1 MPKHLSKKINLFLK
15 DSELKGIIKIKNDIN
30 KPSESDR
37 KTKVSFN
44 QLTNGNLNKGFNN
57 PNKSNL
63 KNKYNKFIN
72 RSQDNKNSDIYNKN
86 KSFNK
91 TNSKKQLN
99 IKSIPKPKSLNKNE
113 NSSLNIPKK
122 IDFVKMN
129 KLNDKLNLD
138 DEISFS
144 DFDSNDNSFIK
155 ERKNISMPKKKQLTI
170 DKNSEYNIGTEDS
183 SLPKSFKEIMFND
196 KFNDN
201 DNDNRIKSRNIKFN
215 KKRKNLS
222 IDKNSIPGDFVPR
235 TNDNESDKKH
245 VHYIQTETRDNS
257 DYQKEK
263 INIYN
268 FDILSIM
275 SSNKELN
282 KNKEEL
288 KYKSLYDDPKY
299 VYVENYKKNKNK
311 KVHKSNL
318 FLNIKSK
325 DK

>member
-1 MPKHLSKKINLFLK
+1 
-15 DSELKGIIKIKNDIN
+15 
-30 KPSESDR
+30 
-37 KTKVSFN
+37 
-44 QLTNGNLNKGFNN
+44 
-57 PNKSNL
+57 
-63 KNKYNKFIN
+63 
-72 RSQDNKNSDIYNKN
+72 
-86 KSFNK
+86 
-91 TNSKKQLN
+91 
-99 IKSIPKPKSLNKNE
+99 
-113 NSSLNIPKK
+113 
-122 IDFVKMN
+122 MN

-144 DFDSNDNSFIK
+144 DFDSNDNLSSIK
-155 ERKNISMPKKKQLTI
+155 EIKNISMTKKKQLTI
-170 DKNSEYNIGTEDS
+170 DKNSGYNPGTEDS
-183 SLPKSFKEIMFND
+183 SYPKSFKEIMFNE
-196 KFNDN
+196 NDN
-201 DNDNRIKSRNIKFN
+201 LNYNDNRIRSRNIKFN
-215 KKRKNLS
+215 QKKENIN

-235 TNDNESDKKH
+235 TNDNESDNKH
-245 VHYIQTETRDNS
+245 VQYIQTETRDNS

-282 KNKEEL
+282 KKKEEL

-325 DK
+325 DKK

>member
-1 MPKHLSKKINLFLK
+1 
-15 DSELKGIIKIKNDIN
+15 
-30 KPSESDR
+30 
-37 KTKVSFN
+37 
-44 QLTNGNLNKGFNN
+44 
-57 PNKSNL
+57 
-63 KNKYNKFIN
+63 
-72 RSQDNKNSDIYNKN
+72 
-86 KSFNK
+86 
-91 TNSKKQLN
+91 
-99 IKSIPKPKSLNKNE
+99 
-113 NSSLNIPKK
+113 
-122 IDFVKMN
+122 MN

-138 DEISFS
+138 EEISFS
-144 DFDSNDNSFIK
+144 DFDSNDNLSSIK
-155 ERKNISMPKKKQLTI
+155 EIKNISMTKKKQLTI
-170 DKNSEYNIGTEDS
+170 DKNSGYNPGTEDS
-183 SLPKSFKEIMFND
+183 SFPKSFKEII
-196 KFNDN
+196 FNDN
-201 DNDNRIKSRNIKFN
+201 DNLNDKDNRIRSRNIKFSQ
-215 KKRKNLS
+215 KKENIN

-282 KNKEEL
+282 KKKEEL

-325 DK
+325 DKK

>member
-1 MPKHLSKKINLFLK
+1 
-15 DSELKGIIKIKNDIN
+15 
-30 KPSESDR
+30 
-37 KTKVSFN
+37 
-44 QLTNGNLNKGFNN
+44 
-57 PNKSNL
+57 
-63 KNKYNKFIN
+63 
-72 RSQDNKNSDIYNKN
+72 
-86 KSFNK
+86 
-91 TNSKKQLN
+91 
-99 IKSIPKPKSLNKNE
+99 
-113 NSSLNIPKK
+113 
-122 IDFVKMN
+122 MN

-144 DFDSNDNSFIK
+144 DFDSNDNSSSIK
-155 ERKNISMPKKKQLTI
+155 ERKNISMPKKKHLTI
-170 DKNSEYNIGTEDS
+170 DKNSEYNIGTDDS
-183 SLPKSFKEIMFND
+183 SFPKSFKEIMFND
-196 KFNDN
+196 NDKFN

-268 FDILSIM
+268 LDILSIM

-282 KNKEEL
+282 KNKEKL

-311 KVHKSNL
+311 KIHKSNL